1 MSEAERKHGPLAPG
15 KKTYPVSELQKMVW
29 EVLVIFPSYDQKTA
43 LEVKQRTNWGRGG
56 RRRGR
61 GYNERT
67 VCLSFASW
75 STVAGYRHKIMTC
88 TFYLDLIFSY
98 LVLQCSTRYYTRCHV
113 VAHGV
118 TRCWHSVR
126 GCYTVLHCVTRCWLS
141 VTGFYTVLQGVSRCY
156 MVLHGVDIVSEGVV
170 RCHTVL
176 DGVTRCWHSV
186 TGC

>member
-1 MSEAERKHGPLAPG
+1 MCMSEAERKHGPLAPG

-88 TFYLDLIFSY
+88 IFYLDLIFSY
-98 LVLQCSTRYYTRCHV
+98 LVLQCSTRYYREL
-113 VAHGV
+113 HGV
-118 TRCWHSVR
+118 TW
-126 GCYTVLHCVTRCWLS
+126 W
-141 VTGFYTVLQGVSRCY
+141 Y
-156 MVLHGVDIVSEGVV
+156 MVLHGVDIVLEGVTLCYIV
-170 RCHTVL
+170 LHDVDLVLQGSTRYYRAFHGVTWCYTVL
-176 DGVTRCWHSV
+176 T
-186 TGC
+186 